1 MECRGGVSGF
11 LLPALMILSLC
22 EDSGG
27 LAVPCTSANETA
39 ATNKETEKGGGQ
51 ARDFQLLVL
60 YNVVAL
66 SLLLAVAGLAYGLSQ
81 RRRTKH
87 QEETGRSDEVVI
99 NMAATGA
106 RSGATSANINSYID
120 ADDCRMVLSSSSAS
134 SQRHPQ
140 STSPPS
146 RYILEVPQDKV
157 DAPRIDVESSP
168 NDFLYTEVENRPPCL
183 PPSRRMSE
191 STNNRTRSRD
201 MTQKNQEALATTS
214 RHFSEAPNSTEAVA
228 PITPSVDHS
237 LKRRMD
243 DFLYTDMSSPPPCL
257 PSRKMSGQLDV
268 SRTKSLTL
276 PRQKLELPSTKSS
289 YVPELH
295 RALSKVGVAVP
306 GVESSQKTRVTF
318 QNGVEEQSQSA
329 KASSVMAPSVY
340 RMVVKKKPKS
350 QGQMYQNQPDPDIAS
365 SPRVERPQK
374 TKSMAPTIMGTS
386 QGPTVRNTL
395 SMEKRRTACPPINT
409 QKAAD
414 FDVLIPTKCLTME
427 STHPY
432 VNQLTPGI
440 TSSQESP
447 WIEDKEEN
455 DANCVD
461 NASHNT
467 STDDD
472 YYTEV
477 DDPQEYVTPIPRVPV
492 DPETPSPATEHGYV
506 NVPRA
511 DRKSERRTKPDSSL
525 YLDCRKDS

>member
-1 MECRGGVSGF
+1 MPVIFSNWSSADTDR
-11 LLPALMILSLC
+11 
-22 EDSGG
+22 GG

-51 ARDFQLLVL
+51 TRDFQLLVL

-81 RRRTKH
+81 RRKTKH

-120 ADDCRMVLSSSSAS
+120 ADDCR
-134 SQRHPQ
+134 
-140 STSPPS
+140 
-146 RYILEVPQDKV
+146 I
-157 DAPRIDVESSP
+157 
-168 NDFLYTEVENRPPCL
+168 
-183 PPSRRMSE
+183 
-191 STNNRTRSRD
+191 
-201 MTQKNQEALATTS
+201 
-214 RHFSEAPNSTEAVA
+214 HFSEAPNSTEAVA

-268 SRTKSLTL
+268 TRTKSLTL

-295 RALSKVGVAVP
+295 RTLSKVGVAVP

-318 QNGVEEQSQSA
+318 QNVVKEQSQSA
-329 KASSVMAPSVY
+329 AASSVMAPSVY

-350 QGQMYQNQPDPDIAS
+350 LGQMYQNQPDPDRAS

-374 TKSMAPTIMGTS
+374 TKSMAPTFMSTS

-477 DDPQEYVTPIPRVPV
+477 DDPQEYVTPIPRLPV

-511 DRKSERRTKPDSSL
+511 DRKSERRTKPDNSL